1 MPATGDEL
9 GYNTGASATAMANA
23 IFGMGVTVVS
33 ASYTGDNRSSAIYNN
48 LDGSGNTISEAAPG
62 DSGVILSTG
71 RADRFT
77 QGWGDPNRSSSTT
90 SSSSGVNNNADFN
103 AAAGTNTYDA
113 SFLDI
118 DFRATGDTMT
128 MQFVFSSEEY
138 PEYVNSLYQ
147 DFVGVWVNG
156 TQVEMSVGDGDADPG
171 NLNSADNSNL
181 FIDNTSDDYNT
192 EMDGFTVTLT
202 LKMSVLYDPALP
214 PESQPINS
222 IRIGIADVT
231 DSSYDSNLLI
241 AGDSIQTAVIANDD
255 AYNVN
260 PDGSKTINV
269 LGNDIT
275 PSGSTL
281 TITHINGQAVVVGSI
296 ITLGTGQTVE
306 LNADGTFEVVGDGDV
321 EDVNFTYTIE
331 SSTGDTDTGFVML
344 DMVPCFVAGTLI
356 ETVEGKMPVEV
367 LEAGDMILTRDQ
379 GYQPLRW
386 IGQRTVAASGK
397 MAPIEIAANTFGEH
411 SALRVSPLHRIL
423 LQNEMAE
430 LLFGESEVLVAAK
443 ELVNDTSVRVREGG
457 DVTYVHLL
465 FDEHQIVVSNGLESE
480 SFLPGGQITN
490 LFEEEA
496 VAEICALF
504 PELDPHSGEGYS
516 PAARRILRKHEA
528 ALLLGSAA

>member
-1 MPATGDEL
+1 MATGNEL
-9 GYNTGASATAMANA
+9 GYNTGASATAMAEA
-23 IFGMGVTVVS
+23 IFGTGVTVVS
-33 ASYTGDNRSSAIYNN
+33 ASYSGDNRSSAIYNN
-48 LDGSGNTISEAAPG
+48 LDNSGNTISDAAPG

-71 RADRFT
+71 RASHFT
-77 QGWGDPNRSSSTT
+77 RSNGDPNRSAST
-90 SSSSGVNNNADFN
+90 SSDTNGVDNNADFN
-103 AAAGTNTYDA
+103 AAAGANTYDA
-113 SFLDI
+113 SYLDI
-118 DFRATGDTMT
+118 DFQASSDTMT

-171 NLNSADNSNL
+171 NLNSGDNSNL
-181 FIDNTSDDYNT
+181 FINNTNDDYNT

-202 LKMSVLYDPALP
+202 LTMAVLYDPALS
-214 PESQPINS
+214 PENQPINS
-222 IRIGIADVT
+222 IRIGIADVS

-241 AGDSIQTAVIANDD
+241 AGDSIQTAVIAMDD
-255 AYNVN
+255 SANVD
-260 PDGSKTINV
+260 PDGSKTIDV
-269 LGNDIT
+269 LANDT
-275 PSGSTL
+275 SPSGSTL

-306 LNADGTFEVVGDGDV
+306 LNADGTLEVVGDGDV
-321 EDVNFTYTIE
+321 ENVNFTYSIE

-356 ETVEGKMPVEV
+356 ETQNGQMPVEV
-367 LEAGDMILTRDQ
+367 LEAGDMIMTRDQ

-386 IGQRTVAASGK
+386 IGQRDVAATGK
-397 MAPIEIAANTFGEH
+397 MAPVEIAANTFGTH
-411 SALRVSPLHRIL
+411 SVLRVSPLHRIL
-423 LQNEMAE
+423 LQDEMAE

-443 ELVNDTSVRVREGG
+443 ELVNDKSVRVLEGG
-457 DVTYVHLL
+457 EVCYVHLL
-465 FDEHQIVVSNGLESE
+465 FDRHQIVISNGLESE

-490 LFEEEA
+490 LFEEQI

-504 PELDPHSGEGYS
+504 PELDPHTGDGYS
-516 PAARRILRKHEA
+516 QSARRILRKHEA